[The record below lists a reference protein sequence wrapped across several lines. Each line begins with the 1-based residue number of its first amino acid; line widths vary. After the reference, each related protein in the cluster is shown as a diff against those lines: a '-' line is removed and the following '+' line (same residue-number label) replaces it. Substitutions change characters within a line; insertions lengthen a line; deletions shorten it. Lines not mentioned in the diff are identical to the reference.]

1 MLPQKPWKEV
11 EANKAKRWDFRT
23 MDSYRDPSG
32 LCGVMSEGRGAV
44 SFLPLA
50 APFLCSREQIK
61 SCFEEG
67 KADAG
72 TELFNSVLYD
82 PFQPQTPKPQL
93 WLVLS

>member
-1 MLPQKPWKEV
+1 MKPSV
-11 EANKAKRWDFRT
+11 GT
-23 MDSYRDPSG
+23 MGSYRGLSA
-32 LCGVMSEGRGAV
+32 LCGVMSEGRVAV

-50 APFLCSREQIK
+50 APFLCSRELIK

-67 KADAG
+67 NADAG

-93 WLVLS
+93 WLVSS